1 MSLDLGWVLVAAGI
15 AGLLVLIYFL
25 GVEVGTTRTGR
36 KADMVHQR
44 DRAMEAL
51 LRIHQK
57 PYDHEVDGL

>member
-1 MSLDLGWVLVAAGI
+1 MSLDLSWVLICAGI
-15 AGLLVLIYFL
+15 AGLVLLVYVL
-25 GVEVGTTRTGR
+25 GVEVGSTRTGR

-51 LRIHQK
+51 LRIHEK